1 MSDSQEYLIKVD
13 LFGIGRLH
21 GRIIRHLAPLSADAI
36 IDKMPFVLRGRFS
49 FGSKTYWTLPGME
62 LYKGSNPKSNKEAKR
77 GDIIYNPKTDEL
89 LIVLQDIMMDNKINK
104 IGEITDHLDLLL
116 NAKNGL
122 NTKISRRSSPLN
134 Q

>member
-13 LFGIGRLH
+13 LFGVGRLH
-21 GRIIRHLAPLSADAI
+21 GQIIRHLAPLSADAI

-62 LYKGSNPKSNKEAKR
+62 LYKGPNPKSNNEAKR

-89 LIVLQDIMMDNKINK
+89 LIILQDTIMDNKINK
-104 IGEITDHLDLLL
+104 VGEISEHLDLLL
-116 NAKNGL
+116 NARNGL
-122 NTKISRRSSPLN
+122 NTKISRRNKQL
-134 Q
+134 